1 MKRNRPDL
9 GTFAPG
15 NVYRHS
21 ATGELV
27 EFVGVA
33 FAAPLPDGDDSDGS
47 DGEDVAVFRPVGTP
61 GAPLTADRAGYDRG
75 ETFELVR
82 DLDRAALEVADPSS
96 DPLETGRVDRN
107 DIFGVRRAL
116 DALQEPHRQ
125 SFLHR
130 WSIIGD
136 QCEYDVNL
144 IRTAVVRE
152 ARATRR
158 RDPDLAAAWT
168 TVSSAMAAY
177 LAWRS
182 ARPERRSS

>member
-9 GTFAPG
+9 GTFVPG
-15 NVYRHS
+15 VVYRHS

-33 FAAPLPDGDDSDGS
+33 FAASLPNDDES

-61 GAPLTADRAGYDRG
+61 GAPVTADRSGYERG
-75 ETFELVR
+75 ETFELVH

-116 DALQEPHRQ
+116 DSLPEPRRE
-125 SFLHR
+125 SFLQR
-130 WSIIGD
+130 WAIIGD

-144 IRTAVVRE
+144 IRTTVVRE
-152 ARATRR
+152 ARATCR

-168 TVSSAMAAY
+168 TVGSAMAAY

-182 ARPERRSS
+182 ARVERRSS